1 MLGRRHLR
9 YHNAEFG
16 SEGHRT
22 YCRNLPVAYR
32 KQAAVTQCWLRL
44 RTVTV
49 TRTYAG
55 QLSTDAGRL
64 TEQPRFI
71 VVRERRVSRSDHGF
85 QNTSNTKL
93 SSSPISP
100 LLARCLADH
109 ASASLVRE
117 LCLFSNAR
125 CAELLRL
132 AKCAPRVQICRF
144 DGAGATHCATE
155 HLCILDWLKVVYS
168 CDGEC
173 TARRY
178 LFTLQAFI
186 VKPGAKASSW
196 QTYTFV
202 I

>member
-1 MLGRRHLR
+1 M
-9 YHNAEFG
+9 
-16 SEGHRT
+16 
-22 YCRNLPVAYR
+22 AYR

-55 QLSTDAGRL
+55 QLSIDAGRL

-71 VVRERRVSRSDHGF
+71 VVRERSLSRSDDGF
-85 QNTSNTKL
+85 QITSNARL

-100 LLARCLADH
+100 LLARWLPDH
-109 ASASLVRE
+109 ASASPARE
-117 LCLFSNAR
+117 PRPFSNAR

-132 AKCAPRVQICRF
+132 AKCAPRVQICRL

-173 TARRY
+173 TARHY
-178 LFTLQAFI
+178 FFTLQAFV
-186 VKPGAKASSW
+186 VKPGAKVPSW
-196 QTYTFV
+196 QTFV